1 MGVTDHMRKQ
11 VHGTER
17 NGTDQFRVHYLTAE
31 VEWENQRSS
40 WSSSIAKVFGVS
52 AIPLT
57 ISEVVDYLKDPPA
70 EQVNSIPPVEPK
82 AGEMYLFQGSG
93 KVNALHV
100 QKCRTSCVQ
109 FSAIHFIRTCSFGM
123 RIYSCS

>member
-1 MGVTDHMRKQ
+1 M
-11 VHGTER
+11 
-17 NGTDQFRVHYLTAE
+17 
-31 VEWENQRSS
+31 
-40 WSSSIAKVFGVS
+40 AKVFGVS

-93 KVNALHV
+93 VKKGKCTLEGLHARAYGYW
-100 QKCRTSCVQ
+100 QQMKTTEDLEGLEGQ
-109 FSAIHFIRTCSFGM
+109 EFS
-123 RIYSCS
+123 

>member
-1 MGVTDHMRKQ
+1 M
-11 VHGTER
+11 
-17 NGTDQFRVHYLTAE
+17 
-31 VEWENQRSS
+31 
-40 WSSSIAKVFGVS
+40 S

-93 KVNALHV
+93 VKKGKCTLEGLHARAYGYW
-100 QKCRTSCVQ
+100 QQMKTTEDLEGLEGQ
-109 FSAIHFIRTCSFGM
+109 EFSS
-123 RIYSCS
+123 